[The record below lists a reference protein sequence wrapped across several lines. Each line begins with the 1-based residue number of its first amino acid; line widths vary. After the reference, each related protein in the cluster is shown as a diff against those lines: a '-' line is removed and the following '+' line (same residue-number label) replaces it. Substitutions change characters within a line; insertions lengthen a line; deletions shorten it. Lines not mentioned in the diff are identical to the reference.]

1 MIMGNEFT
9 YTYSAEDSSEAEKI
23 LKRYKPQT
31 SAENKMEQ
39 LRKLDE
45 KAKKAGMIPALCIGI
60 ISVLI
65 LGVGMC
71 CTMVW
76 TDLFA
81 LGIAVGIVGIAGC
94 VAAPLAFKAINKS
107 KSESIAPEI
116 IRLSNE
122 IMNK

>member
-1 MIMGNEFT
+1 MGNEFT

-23 LKRYKPQT
+23 RRRYEPQT
-31 SAENKMEQ
+31 TAESKMEQ

-60 ISVLI
+60 ISTLI
-65 LGVGMC
+65 FGVGMC
-71 CTMVW
+71 CFMVW

-81 LGIAVGIVGIAGC
+81 LGIAAGIVGISGC
-94 VAAPLAFKAINKS
+94 IAAPLVFRTINKS
-107 KSESIAPEI
+107 KSESVAPEI

-122 IMNK
+122 IMGK